1 MLSTHLC
8 LVPSLGMSGDVPLFS
23 IYTFMACAGSTLP
36 FLRNDIFGPVSMFFT
51 STRLILFH
59 WRVEGC
65 KRQSSWP
72 NFSYRPGV
80 HLDSLQ
86 NSWHLGRDSNGV
98 PPYYLL
104 KLTYI
109 PFSYVSSHTAEIHS
123 IFVSVSE
130 KRAFCLYVRRVS
142 FIPPLCIPHRHMKF
156 AHHTFTAYRER
167 RQDVTVL
174 GL

>member
-1 MLSTHLC
+1 MYRDNFTIFYVMIFLGLYICFFIST
-8 LVPSLGMSGDVPLFS
+8 S
-23 IYTFMACAGSTLP
+23 
-36 FLRNDIFGPVSMFFT
+36 
-51 STRLILFH
+51 LILFH

-86 NSWHLGRDSNGV
+86 NSRCLGRDSKGV
-98 PPYYLL
+98 PLYYLL

-109 PFSYVSSHTAEIHS
+109 PFTYLSNHTAEIHP
-123 IFVSVSE
+123 IFVGCSVSE
-130 KRAFCLYVRRVS
+130 KRAFCIYVHRVS
-142 FIPPLCIPHRHMKF
+142 FIPPFCIPHRHMKF